1 MADTPVLG
9 TGLARGEGSSPFS
22 PTILKFMKVTIENKK
37 GLNKDLKV
45 FIDKK
50 TMNSYMDDKY
60 EEIKRTV
67 NLKGFRPGKVPREIL
82 KRQFGQAVFSEV
94 LDKVIKD
101 TSAKALEENKIK
113 PAGQPKL
120 DLKTYGEDK
129 DLEYIISVTEL
140 PKVEVK
146 SVENIKFDNYL
157 VKIDEKET
165 TKRIKEI
172 AKNQPNFKDAVA
184 DYKAKD
190 GDLVVFD
197 YTATVDGKLFKG
209 SEGKNTQLTLGK
221 DLFLKGFDKQLIGVK
236 KGDEK
241 MVDSTLPENFSE
253 KDLVNK
259 KAKFGCKISAI
270 KTPDEVK
277 INDEFAKN
285 LGAKDLNDLKLLV
298 SKQINDE
305 YKNSLDR
312 LAKNQILKELEKF
325 KVDEIPENLI
335 EEEVKV
341 LSQGMS
347 EEDAKK
353 SRKNFEEVAKKRIK
367 VGLILNEFGEQ
378 NKIKVTEQELQAEV
392 QKQIR
397 MMPGQEKMVMD
408 FYQKNPSAVS
418 SLRGTVYEEKIMSLI
433 MQKAKS
439 NKKEILK
446 DEAEKILKQS
456 QYQDQSRNNIEKNKI
471 VDKKPTKKVEVKK
484 SQEKKAKKITSDKKL
499 KKVSKK

>member
-1 MADTPVLG
+1 
-9 TGLARGEGSSPFS
+9 
-22 PTILKFMKVTIENKK
+22 MKVTVENKK

-45 FIDKK
+45 FIDRK
-50 TMNSYMDDKY
+50 TMNNYMDEKY
-60 EEIKRTV
+60 DEIKGSV
-67 NLKGFRPGKVPREIL
+67 NLKGFRPGKVPKEIL
-82 KRQFGQAVFSEV
+82 KRQFGKAIFGEV
-94 LDKVIKD
+94 LDKVLKE
-101 TSAKALEENKIK
+101 TTTKALEENKIK

-146 SVENIKFDNYL
+146 SIENIKFDDYT

-165 TKRIKEI
+165 DKRINEI
-172 AKNQPNFKDAVA
+172 AKNQPNFKDAP
-184 DYKAKD
+184 DGTKAKE

-197 YTATVDGKLFKG
+197 YEATVDDKPFKG
-209 SEGKNTQLTLGK
+209 GEGKNTQLTLGK

-236 KGDEK
+236 KGDDKIVEAI
-241 MVDSTLPENFSE
+241 LPENFPE
-253 KDLVNK
+253 KELINK
-259 KAKFGCKISAI
+259 KAKFKCSVTAVKNSE
-270 KTPDEVK
+270 EVK
-277 INDEFAKN
+277 IDDQFAKN
-285 LGAKDLNDLKLLV
+285 LGAKDLNDLKNLI

-312 LAKNQILKELEKF
+312 LAKNQILKEIETF
-325 KVDEIPENLI
+325 KVSEIPENLL
-335 EEEVKV
+335 EEEVKI

-353 SRKNFEEVAKKRIK
+353 SRKNFEEIAKKRIK

-378 NKIKVTEQELQAEV
+378 NKIQVSEQELQTEV

-408 FYQKNPSAVS
+408 FYQKNPSALA
-418 SLRGTVYEEKIMSLI
+418 SLRGTVYEEKIISLI
-433 MQKAKS
+433 KEKAKS
-439 NKKEILK
+439 VKKEVTK
-446 DEAEKILKQS
+446 DEAEKILKQA
-456 QYQDQSRNNIEKNKI
+456 QNQDKDKPIKSDEKVSKQK
-471 VDKKPTKKVEVKK
+471 VEAKKTEVKK
-484 SQEKKAKKITSDKKL
+484 SPSKSSKSKSAPKKT